1 MRINRFMTF
10 ALLLLLG
17 LTAASAK
24 TFHHYSPTLAF
35 LCDDETMTAEVS
47 GTYHTETAGTL
58 VIPETIVAKDG
69 KTYTVTAIGDNFI
82 YREECTY
89 SNDLEEVV
97 LPKTIKRIGD
107 NAFRTSKLV
116 HINLPEGLETIG
128 EWAFC
133 DCRKLELAEFP
144 STLKHIGSNAFRTCY
159 SISVSSFPDGIET
172 LGTGIFAYIIDKKSP
187 LKKFTLPDHLKELP
201 ESLFFYCNNLEEI
214 HLPAHLEKIGFGCFS
229 STKLT
234 ELVLPETVREI
245 GERAFYSNALL
256 AHVSLPKGI
265 TAIPAYAFYDCPI
278 TSLDLLPEGIKE
290 IGAGAFRRCPIEEAI
305 IPEGVVRLGVNAFGE
320 CAKLKTISFPKSLTE
335 VVGNPME
342 HCDSLKNILIAE
354 GHPTLQL
361 TADSMLTCKNDDG
374 LALLY
379 VHPSTIVDSTFT
391 LPVGTTEIADYAIGR
406 YRCLNR
412 LDFPEGLRRI
422 GEGNFR
428 YSALRQAIL
437 PSTVEELGAY
447 TFNNSKQLEKVVLPQ
462 HLKVIPFDAF
472 YHCESL
478 SEINWP
484 EDLEKIERW
493 AFAYSNLPSEVVLPA
508 GVHTIRRIA
517 FSNNKR
523 PFERFVLPDGIE
535 VIEGSTFSDSKLP
548 NGIDIPS
555 SVKMIGSYAFSGC
568 GLKDIVIP
576 EGVEYIGVDAFM
588 ENSLTK
594 VNLPSSLKYL
604 DAAAFSY
611 NDIEQVTLP
620 EHLQTFGAEV
630 FSGCSRLK
638 ELVFPDKVD
647 IRPFALHGL
656 KGLESVVFPDSMPV
670 LTTGLCYGC
679 PSLTS
684 VQLPSNLRVIECNA
698 FENCTA
704 LEALSFPATLEC
716 IGILAFSGTSL
727 KRVDLSQ
734 TALDLIIWEAF
745 ANNPHLE
752 EVRLPATCTFVGEKA
767 FANCDSIRFVVCDAT
782 VPPLAEHQAFTAPVT
797 EQATLVVPDGSEQAY
812 RTAEVWKEFAH
823 ITTPTALNAPANE
836 EKVKASKV
844 YDLRG
849 LEKET
854 EKGLYIKD
862 SKLWVK

>member
-1 MRINRFMTF
+1 MRINRFITF

-47 GTYHTETAGTL
+47 ETYHTESAGTL

-82 YREECTY
+82 YRDECTY
-89 SNDLEEVV
+89 SYDLEEVV

-107 NAFRTSKLV
+107 NAFRTSNLV

-128 EWAFC
+128 EWAFYS
-133 DCRKLELAEFP
+133 CRKLELAEFP
-144 STLKHIGSNAFRTCY
+144 STLKHIGNNAFRGCY
-159 SISVSSFPDGIET
+159 AISVSSFPDGIET
-172 LGTGIFAYIIDKKSP
+172 LGTGIFAYITSKSSP

-201 ESLFFYCNNLEEI
+201 ESLFYCCYNLEEI

-234 ELVLPETVREI
+234 EIVLPETVKEI
-245 GERAFYSNALL
+245 GERAFYSNPLL
-256 AHVSLPKGI
+256 TRVSLPKGI
-265 TAIPAYAFYDCPI
+265 TTIPVYAFYNCPI

-290 IGAGAFRRCPIEEAI
+290 IGDNAFKRCQIEEAI
-305 IPEGVVRLGVNAFGE
+305 IPEGVEKLGVNAFGG
-320 CAKLKTISFPKSLTE
+320 CAKLKTISFPLSLTE
-335 VVGNPME
+335 LRGNPME
-342 HCDSLKNILIAE
+342 CCDSLKNILIAE
-354 GHPTLQL
+354 GHPSLQL
-361 TADSMLTCKNDDG
+361 TADSMLIRKDSEG

-379 VHPSTIVDSTFT
+379 VHPSTIVDSTFI
-391 LPVGTTEIADYAIGR
+391 LPEGITEIADYAIGQ
-406 YRCLNR
+406 YRGINR

-437 PSTVEELGAY
+437 PTTVEELGVY
-447 TFNNSKQLEKVVLPQ
+447 TFNNSNQLEKVVLPP
-462 HLKVIPFDAF
+462 HLKVIPDNAF
-472 YHCESL
+472 YHCENL
-478 SEINWP
+478 SEVNWP
-484 EDLEKIERW
+484 EDLEEIGNW
-493 AFAYSNLPSEVVLPA
+493 AFAYVNLPSEVVLPSSVRTI
-508 GVHTIRRIA
+508 GVLA
-517 FSNNKR
+517 FASNNR
-523 PFERFVLPDGIE
+523 PFERFILPDGIE
-535 VIEGSTFSDSKLP
+535 VIDGDTFSDSQLP
-548 NGIDIPS
+548 NGIDIPG
-555 SVKMIGSYAFSGC
+555 SVKMIGSYAFSRC

-576 EGVEYIGVDAFM
+576 EGVEYIGEKAFRM
-588 ENSLTK
+588 NSLTK
-594 VNLPSSLKYL
+594 VNLPSSLRYL
-604 DAAAFSY
+604 DAAAFAS
-611 NDIEQVTLP
+611 NDIEEVTLP

-630 FSGCSRLK
+630 FSGCSKLK

-647 IRPFALHGL
+647 IRPFALGRL
-656 KGLESVVFPDSMPV
+656 KGLEHVVLPDSMPV

-679 PSLTS
+679 PALTS

-716 IGILAFSGTSL
+716 VGNLAFAGSSL

-745 ANNPHLE
+745 ANNPYLE
-752 EVRLPATCTFVGEKA
+752 EVRLPATCSFVGEKA
-767 FANCDSIRFVVCDAT
+767 FANCDSIRLVVCDAT

-812 RTAEVWKEFAH
+812 RMAEVWKEFAH

-849 LEKET
+849 LEKAT